1 VSGRIRDAKVLPV
14 RVGIVGG
21 TGPLG
26 AGLGLRLA
34 AAGSSV
40 VIGSREEVRAEAVVA
55 GLLSE
60 PRASE
65 LDLRGAHN
73 LEAAGCEMVVVA
85 TPWEG
90 AVATVEGLADELAG
104 RTVVSVG
111 NALVKHKRELQAVA
125 PPRGSVASL
134 VQAALPKSRVS
145 AACHHLPAPVLMDL
159 DAKLDSDVLVCSDY
173 PDATEATIA
182 MLSTIEG
189 LRPLNAG
196 SLAQAGAIEA
206 FTAVLVTLNIRYKA
220 HSTLKIGG
228 V

>member
-1 VSGRIRDAKVLPV
+1 
-14 RVGIVGG
+14 
-21 TGPLG
+21 
-26 AGLGLRLA
+26 
-34 AAGSSV
+34 
-40 VIGSREEVRAEAVVA
+40 VIGSREEARAVGVVA
-55 GLLSE
+55 GLLAE
-60 PRASE
+60 RKTSE
-65 LDLRGAHN
+65 LDIRGAHN

-85 TPWEG
+85 TPWEA
-90 AVATVEGLADELAG
+90 AVATVGGLVEELAD

-111 NALVKHKRELQAVA
+111 NALIKHGRELQAVA

-145 AACHHLPAPVLMDL
+145 AACHHLPASVLMDL
-159 DAKLDSDVLVCSDY
+159 DAKIDSDVLVCSDDL
-173 PDATEATIA
+173 DATDETIA

-206 FTAVLVTLNIRYKA
+206 FTAVLVTLNIRYKV

-228 V
+228 I